1 MMWLPR
7 EERQLLI
14 FYAAYDADLHGN
26 PMVFSVKE
34 LGDTATRRLCAGQ
47 IAKCAERI
55 KKGKGQTGQQATCD
69 SESSNGSATYM
80 KWLNAK
86 GVIES
91 ANSRLKVRG
100 LIGFRECGTGQY
112 EITLNLS
119 GWGLGRK
126 YSSWWERNVLWFREY
141 KDHWIWLIVGF
152 IGGICG
158 ALVVQ
163 WLSK

>member
-1 MMWLPR
+1 MWLPR
-7 EERQLLI
+7 EERQLLVL
-14 FYAAYDADLHGN
+14 YAFCDADLHGN
-26 PMVFSVKE
+26 PIPFSVKE
-34 LGDTATRRLCAGQ
+34 LGETATRRLCAWQ
-47 IAKCAERI
+47 IAKRAERI
-55 KKGKGQTGQQATCD
+55 KKAKGQAGQQATCD
-69 SESSNGSATYM
+69 SESSNGSAMYM

-86 GVIES
+86 RVIES
-91 ANSRLKVRG
+91 ANSRLRNRG
-100 LIGFRECGTGQY
+100 LIGFRECGTGHY

-119 GWGLGRK
+119 GWDLGRK
-126 YSSWWERNVLWFREY
+126 YSSWLDRTGLWFREY